1 MARMEIKGFDELEL
15 QLSKLA
21 DPELA
26 KEVVQAGAQPVADQI
41 RKNLETLPEDK
52 FRRLKNGEVFTGVPK
67 QQKQDLL
74 DSLGITPPDID
85 FDGNT
90 NIKIGF
96 DGYGK
101 MPTKKYPK
109 GVPNQL
115 LARAVESGSSVRKK
129 TPFIRKAVNKS
140 KKLAEAEMQKK
151 LDEKV
156 EIIMKG

>member
-1 MARMEIKGFDELEL
+1 MEIRGFDELEL

-26 KEVVQAGAQPVADQI
+26 KDVVMAGAQPVADEI
-41 RKNLETLPEDK
+41 RKSIEALPEDK
-52 FRRLKNGEVFTGVPK
+52 FRYLKKNEVFTGVPK

-90 NIKIGF
+90 NTKIGF

-101 MPTKKYPK
+101 IPTKKYPK

-129 TPFIRKAVNKS
+129 TPFIRKAVNKA

-151 LDEKV
+151 LDEKI